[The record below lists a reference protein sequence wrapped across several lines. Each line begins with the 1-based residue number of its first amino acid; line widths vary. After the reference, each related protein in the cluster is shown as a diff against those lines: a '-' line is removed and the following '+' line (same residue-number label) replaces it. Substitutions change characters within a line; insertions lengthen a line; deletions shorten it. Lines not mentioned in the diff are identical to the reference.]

1 MRLKEKVKLFAG
13 GIIVA
18 ALLIGTGFGVR
29 IMVEPE
35 HNTTI
40 FAAPTA
46 RIVSLPDFSGIAD
59 MLNPAVVTIESISTF
74 KHPKIAPFGGNED
87 FFEYFFGPNFK
98 RQMPQQ
104 ERKQVSWGSG
114 VIVSADGYIITNN
127 HVVKDADKVKVTLE
141 NDDKKYD
148 AKVVGTDPEIDIALL
163 KIDKGD
169 LPIAHLGDSDA
180 LKVGEWVTAIGNP
193 LGYSHSVTAG
203 IVSGKGRRL
212 GTGMESFIQTDAA
225 INFGNSGG
233 PLVNMSG
240 EVVGIN
246 TAISAQG
253 QNIGFAVPIN
263 MVKDV
268 FQQLKE
274 NGKVE
279 RGALGVTV
287 SRLSETDK
295 RYFKADHGALIQ
307 SIQKGMGADKA
318 GLKPYDI
325 ITKLDGKSVKDNDE
339 LVQSVASH
347 RPGDKIK
354 VTVSREGK
362 TKTLTVT
369 LSSRDDFAGNTPG
382 KPDIKTPE
390 NKSISSKLGFKIVPL
405 TDRIRYQLRIGPN
418 ITGVLVVD
426 VNQMSEAYDKLVRE
440 GSIIVE
446 MNRNPVVDYDNFLK
460 LAQNF
465 KKGDVVML
473 KLYNRGTFRIVTLNV
488 Q

>member
-1 MRLKEKVKLFAG
+1 MKLKEKAKLFVG
-13 GIIVA
+13 GMIAA

-29 IMVEPE
+29 MMVEPE
-35 HNTTI
+35 QNTTI
-40 FAAPTA
+40 YAAPA
-46 RIVSLPDFSGIAD
+46 SRIVSLPDFSGIAS
-59 MLNPAVVTIESISTF
+59 MLNPTVVTIESISTF
-74 KHPKIAPFGGNED
+74 KHPMVNPFGGNED

-104 ERKQVSWGSG
+104 EQKQVSWGSG

-127 HVVKDADKVKVTLE
+127 HVVKNADKVKVTLE

-148 AKVVGTDPEIDIALL
+148 AKIIGTDPEIDIALL
-163 KIDKGD
+163 KIDAKN
-169 LPIAHLGDSDA
+169 LPVAHLGDSDA

-212 GTGMESFIQTDAA
+212 STGMESFIQTDAA

-287 SRLSETDK
+287 SKLSETDK
-295 RYFKADHGALIQ
+295 RYFKIDHGALIQ
-307 SIQKGMGADKA
+307 TIQKGMGADKA

-325 ITKLDGKSVKDNDE
+325 ITALNGKAVKDNDE
-339 LVQSVASH
+339 LVHAVASH
-347 RPGDKIK
+347 RPGEKIK

-362 TKTLTVT
+362 IKTFTVT
-369 LSSRDDFAGNTPG
+369 LSSRDDFAENNPEKPGEPTPKG
-382 KPDIKTPE
+382 K
-390 NKSISSKLGFKIVPL
+390 SVSGKLGFNVIPL
-405 TDRIRYQLRIGPN
+405 TDRIRYQLRLGPGIN
-418 ITGVLVVD
+418 GVMVANVD
-426 VNQMSEAYDKLVRE
+426 QLSEAYDKYIRE
-440 GSIIVE
+440 GSVIVE
-446 MNRNPVVDYDNFLK
+446 MNRKAVVSYDSFLK
-460 LAQNF
+460 QVQELR
-465 KKGDVVML
+465 KGDVVML
-473 KLYNRGTFRIVTLNV
+473 KLYNRGTFRIITLNV
-488 Q
+488 K

>member
-1 MRLKEKVKLFAG
+1 MKLKEKAKLFVG
-13 GIIVA
+13 GMLAA
-18 ALLIGTGFGVR
+18 ALLVGIGFGVR
-29 IMVEPE
+29 MMMEPAQ
-35 HNTTI
+35 NDMAY
-40 FAAPTA
+40 AAPAA
-46 RIVSLPDFSGIAD
+46 RIVSLPDFSGIAS
-59 MLNPAVVTIESISTF
+59 MLNPAVVTIESVSTF
-74 KHPKIAPFGGNED
+74 KHPKVNPFGGNQD
-87 FFEYFFGPNFK
+87 FFEYFFGPDFR

-104 ERKQVSWGSG
+104 EQKQVSWGSG

-127 HVVKDADKVKVTLE
+127 HVVKNADKVQVTLQ
-141 NDDKKYD
+141 NDDKKYV

-163 KIDKGD
+163 KIDHKN

-212 GTGMESFIQTDAA
+212 STGMESFIQTDAA

-274 NGKVE
+274 TGKVE

-287 SRLSETDK
+287 SKLSETDK
-295 RYFKADHGALIQ
+295 RYFKADHGALVQ
-307 SIQKGMGADKA
+307 TIQKGMGADKA

-325 ITKLDGKSVKDNDE
+325 ITAVNGHPVKDNDE
-339 LVQSVASH
+339 LVHEIASH

-362 TKTLTVT
+362 TKTFTVE
-369 LSSRDDFAGNTPG
+369 LSSRNDFSENTPG
-382 KPDIKTPE
+382 KPDTESPE
-390 NKSISSKLGFKIVPL
+390 NKSISSKLGFNVMPL
-405 TDRIRYQLRIGPN
+405 TDRIRYQLRIGPD

-426 VNQMSEAYDKLVRE
+426 VSQMSEAYDKYVRE
-440 GSIIVE
+440 GNVIVE
-446 MNRNPVVDYDNFLK
+446 VNRKPVTDYDSFLK
-460 LAQNF
+460 MTQNF
-465 KKGDVVML
+465 RKGDVIML
-473 KLYNRGTFRIVTLNV
+473 KLYSRGTFRIVTLNV
-488 Q
+488 K

>member
-1 MRLKEKVKLFAG
+1 KLFVG
-13 GIIVA
+13 GMIA
-18 ALLIGTGFGVR
+18 TALLSGMGFGIR
-29 IMVEPE
+29 MIMEPQQ
-35 HNTTI
+35 NTTVY
-40 FAAPTA
+40 AAPAA

-74 KHPKIAPFGGNED
+74 KHPEVAPFGGNDD
-87 FFEYFFGPNFK
+87 FFKFFFGPNSRRK
-98 RQMPQQ
+98 IPQQ
-104 ERKQVSWGSG
+104 KQKKVGWGSG
-114 VIVSADGYIITNN
+114 VIVSTDGYIITNN
-127 HVVKDADKVKVTLE
+127 HVVRDADKVKVALE
-141 NDDKKYD
+141 NDDRKYD

-163 KIDKGD
+163 KIDKQD
-169 LPIAHLGDSDA
+169 LPVVNLGNSDA
-180 LKVGEWVTAIGNP
+180 LKVGEWVAAIGNP

-212 GTGMESFIQTDAA
+212 STGMESFIQTDAA

-240 EVVGIN
+240 QVVGIN

-287 SRLSETDK
+287 SKLSETDK
-295 RYFKADHGALIQ
+295 RYFKADHGALVQ
-307 SIQKGMGADKA
+307 TIQKGMGADKA

-325 ITKLDGKSVKDNDE
+325 ITSVAGKPVKDNDE
-339 LVQSVASH
+339 LIHLVASH

-354 VTVSREGK
+354 VTVSRKGK
-362 TKTLTVT
+362 TKTLVVT
-369 LSSRDDFAGNTPG
+369 LSSRDDFTGNNPE
-382 KPDIKTPE
+382 KPDKATPE
-390 NKSISSKLGFKIVPL
+390 NKSISGKLGFNIMPL
-405 TDRIRYQLRIGPN
+405 TDRFRYQLRLGPS
-418 ITGVLVVD
+418 ISGVVVAE
-426 VNQMSEAYDKLVRE
+426 VNQMSEAYDKYIRE
-440 GSIIVE
+440 GNVIVE
-446 MNRNPVVDYDNFLK
+446 VNRHPVTDYDDFLK
-460 LAQNF
+460 LTRNV

-473 KLYNRGTFRIVTLNV
+473 KLYDRGTFRIVTLNV

>member
-1 MRLKEKVKLFAG
+1 MRLKEKTKLFAG
-13 GIIVA
+13 GMIA
-18 ALLIGTGFGVR
+18 TALLIGTGFGIR
-29 IMVEPE
+29 MMVEPE
-35 HNTTI
+35 HNATV
-40 FAAPTA
+40 FAAPTT

-59 MLNPAVVTIESISTF
+59 MFNPAVVTIESISTF
-74 KHPKIAPFGGNED
+74 KHPKVAPFGGNDD
-87 FFEYFFGPNFK
+87 FFEFFFGPNFR

-104 ERKQVSWGSG
+104 KQKKVGWGSG
-114 VIVSADGYIITNN
+114 VIVSDDGYIITNN
-127 HVVKDADKVKVTLE
+127 HVVKNADKVKVALQ
-141 NDDKKYD
+141 NDDRKYD
-148 AKVVGTDPEIDIALL
+148 AKVVGIDPEIDIALL
-163 KIDKGD
+163 KIDSHD
-169 LPIAHLGDSDA
+169 LPIASLGNSDA
-180 LKVGEWVTAIGNP
+180 LKVGEWVVAIGNP

-212 GTGMESFIQTDAA
+212 STGMESFIQTDAA

-240 EVVGIN
+240 KVVGIN

-295 RYFKADHGALIQ
+295 RYFKADHGALVQ
-307 SIQKGMGADKA
+307 TIQKGMGADKA

-325 ITKLDGKSVKDNDE
+325 ITSLDGKPVKDNDE
-339 LVQSVASH
+339 LIHSVASH

-362 TKTLTVT
+362 TKTLMVT
-369 LSSRDDFAGNTPG
+369 LSSRDDFTGNDPEKQDKT
-382 KPDIKTPE
+382 TPE
-390 NKSISSKLGFKIVPL
+390 SKSVSGKLGFNIMPL
-405 TDRIRYQLRIGPN
+405 TGRIRYQLRLGPN
-418 ITGVLVVD
+418 ISGVMVAE
-426 VNQMSEAYDKLVRE
+426 VNQMSEAYDKYIRKGNV
-440 GSIIVE
+440 IVE
-446 MNRNPVVDYDNFLK
+446 MNRHPVTDYDNFLK

-465 KKGDVVML
+465 RKGDVVML
-473 KLYNRGTFRIVTLNV
+473 KLYNRGTFRIVTLNI